1 MLIYHQLVVLIFVC
15 FRSKVLLTLIFYFYL
30 FANDP
35 PMALEKAL
43 NECQK
48 AGYFFFSYR
57 FSRALRA
64 MHIVLLDRIEGW
76 WKYIGESPS

>member
-48 AGYFFFSYR
+48 AG
-57 FSRALRA
+57 
-64 MHIVLLDRIEGW
+64 
-76 WKYIGESPS
+76 

>member
-35 PMALEKAL
+35 PMALERRLLMNAKRRD
-43 NECQK
+43 N
-48 AGYFFFSYR
+48 FFFSYR

-64 MHIVLLDRIEGW
+64 MHIVLLDRIEGMVEV
-76 WKYIGESPS
+76 GESPS

>member
-1 MLIYHQLVVLIFVC
+1 MLIYHQLAVLIFVC

-35 PMALEKAL
+35 SMALEKAL

-48 AGYFFFSYR
+48 AGYFF
-57 FSRALRA
+57 
-64 MHIVLLDRIEGW
+64 
-76 WKYIGESPS
+76 SPTDSAEH

>member
-48 AGYFFFSYR
+48 GGIIYF
-57 FSRALRA
+57 
-64 MHIVLLDRIEGW
+64 
-76 WKYIGESPS
+76 SPTDSAEH

>member
-1 MLIYHQLVVLIFVC
+1 MLMFHQLVVLIFVC
-15 FRSKVLLTLIFYFYL
+15 FRSKELLTLIFYFYL

-48 AGYFFFSYR
+48 GGIFFS
-57 FSRALRA
+57 
-64 MHIVLLDRIEGW
+64 
-76 WKYIGESPS
+76 SPTDSAEHSEQCT